1 MNFAEKQR
9 IRNEFYQNNP
19 GPQAGMTEQV
29 NAYKKQESALK
40 NNAKTAFND
49 EIKALSASND
59 KEQLKQAVSR
69 VDSLSK
75 QSAFQSNQIDNIMDM
90 LAQQSQRQS
99 STQSLKQGAYQT
111 QHITRDSIDEINA
124 HEEKF
129 NAFMREK
136 GRVPKEG
143 EMEKFTAKP
152 TITQSEKP
160 WEQKPKAMSM

>member
-19 GPQAGMTEQV
+19 GPQSGMTEQV
-29 NAYKKQESALK
+29 NAYKQQEIVLK
-40 NNAKTAFND
+40 NDAKTAFND

-59 KEQLKQAVSR
+59 MDQLKQAVSR
-69 VDSLSK
+69 LNSLSK
-75 QSAFQSNQIDNIMDM
+75 QSAFQSDQIDNIMDM

-99 STQSLKQGAYQT
+99 NARSLKQGAYQT
-111 QHITRDSIDEINA
+111 QHITRDSIDEMNA

-152 TITQSEKP
+152 TVTQSEDPCGK
-160 WEQKPKAMSM
+160 KPKAMSM